1 MGVQVAKGKSAG
13 TAKRTS
19 RRLTGAARR
28 VKDKTVQA
36 AADHPL
42 IAEIVAATMVAAAAA
57 LKNPAKARQLAESAA
72 DEITAAAKD
81 AGAKGGA
88 LWALALDIAR
98 RSMDSF
104 ADAGAPAARAPKA
117 SKGGKAAKPAK
128 ASKKPA
134 KKKKKKAA

>member
-1 MGVQVAKGKSAG
+1 MGVQVAKDKNAGK
-13 TAKRTS
+13 AKRAS

-81 AGAKGGA
+81 ADAKGGA
-88 LWALALDIAR
+88 LWTLALDIAR

-104 ADAGAPAARAPKA
+104 ADAGAPAAKAPKA
-117 SKGGKAAKPAK
+117 GKAAKPAK